1 MQKTNKAPSNKDLR
15 VFALIVSIGFLII
28 GWGIPA
34 FKNHSM
40 NPYLV
45 GVSAVVFFLGM
56 LFPKTLII
64 PRKYWIKIGNIMG
77 KINSTILFSIIYFL
91 IFAVVG
97 LIFRLFGR
105 DRLQTHFRGVS
116 TTMVMKKDISPFTEP
131 F

>member
-34 FKNHSM
+34 LKNYSM

-45 GVSAVVFFLGM
+45 SVSAVIFILGM
-56 LFPKTLII
+56 LLPMALIK
-64 PRKYWIKIGNIMG
+64 PRQYWIKVGNILG

-91 IFAVVG
+91 VFAVVG

-105 DRLQTHFRGVS
+105 DRLHSQFRGVS
-116 TTMVMKKDISPFTEP
+116 TTMVMKKEISPFTEP